1 MENSENSSALSA
13 NENMS
18 DNKDDSRN
26 ITTGTTNS
34 SPNPSSPSVPSNETT
49 TITALSTTKNHNKN
63 DVTSSGKTDGVTAS
77 TGDSTPLAV
86 TAGACT
92 LLPSTAVVVDS
103 TDSERTKV
111 GISGTG
117 TVSNDIN
124 TDSGGAK
131 EMTPIK
137 SGGGIGAPL
146 ATAATQSKTKEA
158 LGSGTGGTVNPKIS
172 SKSSLGGTSRIG
184 TSTEKKNS
192 VSTVTAKTTT
202 SSSSSSSGGTKSLK
216 KGARKKRKSVGTGT
230 NDEAEKE
237 GNSAPKKKKVKRKK
251 EKDEA
256 GDSNSN
262 KTGVGGKPEKS
273 KKNRKQTKKS
283 SVGVGS
289 SGASGSLSFA
299 DHLHAPP
306 GLTAAQMAV
315 QEQMRKAL
323 EEDQYSANGSIVD
336 TDTDDDDHQH
346 MYKGHSIRLDR
357 SYLLQTAKKNNWL
370 GNSSGAG
377 SVVTA
382 SGRTSAAASD
392 EEMNY
397 LDNDENDDDDVES
410 ILNISGNSAGTSNK
424 KITSKPSRNHKIVG
438 NKKKGRNQYT
448 NRSNSTFRG
457 EDKMNNTALE
467 KNIAVGVPSSSS
479 VDKVADMERD
489 EGSIFGQTTGSS
501 NSTWVECDKCKKWRR
516 LRGVVDERKLPP
528 KWYCT
533 MNKNDPERAR
543 CSAPEE
549 EYDAAHT
556 PESAADARTR
566 KHLRVWVRRLQCN
579 EQYESRLPTLTR
591 GKKRSVASSSKE
603 PHEWIRCCN
612 PSCGKWR
619 AILRIMDAKQN
630 VIDRTSDGEWYCV
643 MNTWDEKTASCAA
656 PQENLPA
663 VGCPPWVLQDA
674 N

>member
-1 MENSENSSALSA
+1 
-13 NENMS
+13 
-18 DNKDDSRN
+18 
-26 ITTGTTNS
+26 
-34 SPNPSSPSVPSNETT
+34 
-49 TITALSTTKNHNKN
+49 
-63 DVTSSGKTDGVTAS
+63 
-77 TGDSTPLAV
+77 
-86 TAGACT
+86 
-92 LLPSTAVVVDS
+92 
-103 TDSERTKV
+103 
-111 GISGTG
+111 
-117 TVSNDIN
+117 
-124 TDSGGAK
+124 
-131 EMTPIK
+131 
-137 SGGGIGAPL
+137 
-146 ATAATQSKTKEA
+146 
-158 LGSGTGGTVNPKIS
+158 
-172 SKSSLGGTSRIG
+172 
-184 TSTEKKNS
+184 
-192 VSTVTAKTTT
+192 
-202 SSSSSSSGGTKSLK
+202 
-216 KGARKKRKSVGTGT
+216 
-230 NDEAEKE
+230 
-237 GNSAPKKKKVKRKK
+237 
-251 EKDEA
+251 
-256 GDSNSN
+256 
-262 KTGVGGKPEKS
+262 
-273 KKNRKQTKKS
+273 
-283 SVGVGS
+283 
-289 SGASGSLSFA
+289 
-299 DHLHAPP
+299 
-306 GLTAAQMAV
+306 MAV

-323 EEDQYSANGSIVD
+323 EEDQYSANGSIID
-336 TDTDDDDHQH
+336 DDTDDDDHQY

-357 SYLLQTAKKNNWL
+357 SYLLQAAKKHNWL
-370 GNSSGAG
+370 GDGSGAG

-382 SGRTSAAASD
+382 SGRTSVVASD

-397 LDNDENDDDDVES
+397 LDDDNDDDDDDDDVED
-410 ILNISGNSAGTSNK
+410 ILNDNNGVSGSSSK
-424 KITSKPSRNHKIVG
+424 KNTSKSSKNSKNVG
-438 NKKKGRNQYT
+438 NNKKKGRNQYT
-448 NRSNSTFRG
+448 NRSNSSNTFRG
-457 EDKMNNTALE
+457 EEMNKGALE
-467 KNIAVGVPSSSS
+467 IGKNKNTAVGVSSSS
-479 VDKVADMERD
+479 VDKGADMERD

-663 VGCPPWVLQDA
+663 VGCPPWVLQDE

>member
-1 MENSENSSALSA
+1 MCSS
-13 NENMS
+13 
-18 DNKDDSRN
+18 
-26 ITTGTTNS
+26 
-34 SPNPSSPSVPSNETT
+34 
-49 TITALSTTKNHNKN
+49 
-63 DVTSSGKTDGVTAS
+63 
-77 TGDSTPLAV
+77 
-86 TAGACT
+86 
-92 LLPSTAVVVDS
+92 
-103 TDSERTKV
+103 
-111 GISGTG
+111 
-117 TVSNDIN
+117 
-124 TDSGGAK
+124 
-131 EMTPIK
+131 
-137 SGGGIGAPL
+137 
-146 ATAATQSKTKEA
+146 Q
-158 LGSGTGGTVNPKIS
+158 S
-172 SKSSLGGTSRIG
+172 SK
-184 TSTEKKNS
+184 KQ
-192 VSTVTAKTTT
+192 
-202 SSSSSSSGGTKSLK
+202 
-216 KGARKKRKSVGTGT
+216 
-230 NDEAEKE
+230 
-237 GNSAPKKKKVKRKK
+237 
-251 EKDEA
+251 EKDES
-256 GDSNSN
+256 GDSN
-262 KTGVGGKPEKS
+262 KAGAVGKPEKS
-273 KKNRKQTKKS
+273 KKPRKQTKKS
-283 SVGVGS
+283 STSGGS
-289 SGASGSLSFA
+289 SGASGGQSFA

-306 GLTAAQMAV
+306 GLSAAQMAV

-323 EEDQYSANGSIVD
+323 EEDQYSANGSIID
-336 TDTDDDDHQH
+336 DDTDDDDHQY

-357 SYLLQTAKKNNWL
+357 SYLLQAAKKHNWL
-370 GNSSGAG
+370 GDGSGAG
-377 SVVTA
+377 SVITA
-382 SGRTSAAASD
+382 SGRTSAVASD
-392 EEMNY
+392 EEINY
-397 LDNDENDDDDVES
+397 LDDDDDDDDDDDVED
-410 ILNISGNSAGTSNK
+410 ILNDNGVSGSSSK
-424 KITSKPSRNHKIVG
+424 KTTSKSSKNSKNVG
-438 NKKKGRNQYT
+438 NNKKKGRNQYT
-448 NRSNSTFRG
+448 NRSNSSNTFRG
-457 EDKMNNTALE
+457 EEMNKGALE
-467 KNIAVGVPSSSS
+467 IGKNKNMAVGVSSSS
-479 VDKVADMERD
+479 ADKGAEMERD

-663 VGCPPWVLQDA
+663 VGCPPWVLQDE